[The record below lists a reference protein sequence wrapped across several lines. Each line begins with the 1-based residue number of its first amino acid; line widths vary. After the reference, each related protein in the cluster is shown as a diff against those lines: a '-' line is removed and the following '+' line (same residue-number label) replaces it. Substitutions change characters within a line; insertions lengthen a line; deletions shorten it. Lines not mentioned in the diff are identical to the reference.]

1 MPDHR
6 RIHLLGCGVSAGIAA
21 VFNAPLGGWF
31 LAMEVIVPDWR
42 PWTVLSTLVATT
54 SASWV
59 TQEGFGSAHLFAHA
73 TIAHWNG
80 SLMTLISIG
89 FIRLMDG
96 VDAYSRQLLQNP

>member
-6 RIHLLGCGVSAGIAA
+6 RIHLLGCGVGAGIAA

-42 PWTVLSTLVATT
+42 PWTVLSTLVATA

-59 TQEGFGSAHLFAHA
+59 TQEGSEAP
-73 TIAHWNG
+73 
-80 SLMTLISIG
+80 ISSRMPPSPIG
-89 FIRLMDG
+89 M
-96 VDAYSRQLLQNP
+96 AAS